1 MPDLQSDIPKDN
13 IYECEAKRLVM
24 RDGVKVREWRLTPVA
39 DVIADE
45 LDEYRCKDCKGRM
58 KLMSKHVEHGAA
70 PHAVHVSRQDSE
82 YCPSGFYFRQN
93 PGREPRLSQN
103 PSNDIRF
110 SSSKAKRKIPHPLLT
125 R

>member
-45 LDEYRCKDCKGRM
+45 LDEYRCKDCKGRVM
-58 KLMSKHVEHGAA
+58 LLHPTRNIGQELIQSTALR
-70 PHAVHVSRQDSE
+70 VSIFARIQAGSRDSRKI
-82 YCPSGFYFRQN
+82 S
-93 PGREPRLSQN
+93 
-103 PSNDIRF
+103 SNDIRF
-110 SSSKAKRKIPHPLLT
+110 LCSKAKRKIPHPLLT